1 MSEHSLTRL
10 RAYRKL
16 LLRLLRARRKALKA
30 KGKTLKKAGRRRLK
44 KAGRRRLKQVRRR
57 LNAQV
62 APRVA
67 GDHKPSPP
75 AEPPT
80 RPDLPER
87 TRADLPERSP
97 LLTTGELPP
106 ATAWQSLL
114 RIPDELLRR
123 GHLDL
128 VNALVR
134 EDCVLHDAEAHKA
147 AYGQDGYKEYV
158 TNIRRAL
165 PDMLVSVHDQEI
177 QGDRMVTRY
186 SVRSTHAGW
195 LRGVK
200 ATGKRVTFGGRV
212 ETRFAGGRIAE
223 QWNFYDV
230 PSIERQL
237 GATLGGRPRT

>member
-10 RAYRKL
+10 RAYREL
-16 LLRLLRARRKALKA
+16 LLRLLRAGRKALRA
-30 KGKTLKKAGRRRLK
+30 KGKTLK

-57 LNAQV
+57 LNGRV
-62 APRVA
+62 ARRVA
-67 GDHKPSPP
+67 GARKPSPP
-75 AEPPT
+75 TRLEPPERPT
-80 RPDLPER
+80 RLE
-87 TRADLPERSP
+87 LPERSP
-97 LLTTGELPP
+97 LLTPGELPP

-123 GHLDL
+123 GNLDL

-147 AYGQDGYKEYV
+147 VYGQDGYKEYV
-158 TNIRRAL
+158 TNVRQAL

-186 SVRSTHAGW
+186 SVRGTHAGW
-195 LRGVK
+195 LRGVE
-200 ATGKRVTFGGRV
+200 ATGRRVTFGGRV
-212 ETRFAGGRIAE
+212 ETRFAGGQIAE

-237 GATLGGRPRT
+237 GATLGATAQT

>member
-30 KGKTLKKAGRRRLK
+30 KGKTLK

-87 TRADLPERSP
+87 SP
-97 LLTTGELPP
+97 LLTAGELPP

-147 AYGQDGYKEYV
+147 VYGQDGYKEYV
-158 TNIRRAL
+158 TNVRRAL

-186 SVRSTHAGW
+186 SVRGTHAGW
-195 LRGVK
+195 LRGVE
-200 ATGKRVTFGGRV
+200 ATGRRVTFGGRV

-237 GATLGGRPRT
+237 GATLGATAQT

>member
-1 MSEHSLTRL
+1 M
-10 RAYRKL
+10 A
-16 LLRLLRARRKALKA
+16 
-30 KGKTLKKAGRRRLK
+30 
-44 KAGRRRLKQVRRR
+44 
-57 LNAQV
+57 
-62 APRVA
+62 
-67 GDHKPSPP
+67 
-75 AEPPT
+75 
-80 RPDLPER
+80 
-87 TRADLPERSP
+87 SP